1 MLILMSKNKSFTVF
15 NTKSRDI
22 YRDIY
27 REVSSEVSRE

>member
-22 YRDIY
+22 YR
-27 REVSSEVSRE
+27 EVSSEVSRE